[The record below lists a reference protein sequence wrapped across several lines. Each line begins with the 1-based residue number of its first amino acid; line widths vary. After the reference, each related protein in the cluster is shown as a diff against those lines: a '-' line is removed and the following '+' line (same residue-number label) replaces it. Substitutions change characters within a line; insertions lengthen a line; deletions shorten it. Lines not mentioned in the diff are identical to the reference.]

1 MSGNVCKFRERGGR
15 GGILAGWAKSGVG
28 ASEGCNLF
36 LLQAPSLPCAI
47 QGDDDRRRPL
57 AQEIHATSVKVL
69 LKLLPNLATDSNI

>member
-1 MSGNVCKFRERGGR
+1 MQFKVEREGEER
-15 GGILAGWAKSGVG
+15 GILAGWAKSGVG

-69 LKLLPNLATDSNI
+69 LK